1 MRSGE
6 SWPEERGPSDDEI
19 IAALLLTAGQPV
31 LAARKLGCVPE
42 GLLKRIAES
51 PRLRAERDAIRAE
64 LFEMAVLRLRAAIKN
79 GDSWAISLA
88 LKTSRGSDT
97 LGDAVES
104 AGDSHTQTTGP
115 TVSIQDVLA
124 EVLKHDDYLEYCRAR
139 GLDCD
144 TGVVCADSVAGAM
157 EAGETSAGD

>member
-6 SWPEERGPSDDEI
+6 SWPEERAPSDEEI

-97 LGDAVES
+97 LGD
-104 AGDSHTQTTGP
+104 
-115 TVSIQDVLA
+115 
-124 EVLKHDDYLEYCRAR
+124 
-139 GLDCD
+139 
-144 TGVVCADSVAGAM
+144 SV
-157 EAGETSAGD
+157 